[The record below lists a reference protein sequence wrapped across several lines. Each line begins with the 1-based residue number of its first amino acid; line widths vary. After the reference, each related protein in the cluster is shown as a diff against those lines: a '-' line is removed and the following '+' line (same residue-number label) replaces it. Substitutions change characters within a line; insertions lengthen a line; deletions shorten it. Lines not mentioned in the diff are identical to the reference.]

1 MVRGCDLF
9 MSQIETGNLNKKTL
23 ENPET
28 RGWVLGNFIDLSLP
42 FHSKDVEIKWGR
54 HKKGETKDS
63 AYVDVPTKALA
74 ILIYGKLSIK
84 FPEQDQD
91 IVLEKEGDYIYN
103 EGRLHHILN
112 VFEDSLLI
120 TIRWPSLKA

>member
-1 MVRGCDLF
+1 
-9 MSQIETGNLNKKTL
+9 
-23 ENPET
+23 
-28 RGWVLGNFIDLSLP
+28 
-42 FHSKDVEIKWGR
+42 
-54 HKKGETKDS
+54 
-63 AYVDVPTKALA
+63 
-74 ILIYGKLSIK
+74 LIYGKLSIK